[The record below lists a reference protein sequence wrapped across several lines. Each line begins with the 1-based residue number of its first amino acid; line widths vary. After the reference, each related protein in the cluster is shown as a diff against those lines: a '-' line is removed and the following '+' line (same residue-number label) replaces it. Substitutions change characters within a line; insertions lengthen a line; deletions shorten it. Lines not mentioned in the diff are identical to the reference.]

1 MKSNLLDLIEL
12 QKIDNELQTLEELKG
27 DLPQKVKEIREELN
41 SISQTTDAQKKE
53 LEETKRQRFHWDGE
67 LKVFED
73 KLNKYREQLYAVK
86 SNREYDAMTVEIET
100 IEQKIDE
107 TETKILELI
116 VNEEKVTEA
125 LKNLESQLA
134 LINENLILKEQEL
147 QQKISKTEDEF
158 KQWQTKRGQLLPHV
172 RKPILSTY
180 ERIRKVRGRSTVVE
194 LSKYACA
201 GCHSAIPPQKAMEIR
216 TMDQLILCESC
227 GRILVYHNENEV
239 VTT

>member
-1 MKSNLLDLIEL
+1 MKSNLLVLIEL

-27 DLPQKVKEIREELN
+27 DLPQRVKEIREELN
-41 SISQTTDAQKKE
+41 NLSLITEANKKE
-53 LEETKRQRFHWDGE
+53 LEEIKRQRLHWDGD
-67 LKVFED
+67 LKMFQD

-86 SNREYDAMTVEIET
+86 SNREYDAITVEIET

-107 TETKILELI
+107 TETKILELFER
-116 VNEEKVTEA
+116 EEKANADV
-125 LKNLESQLA
+125 KNLQSQLIA
-134 LINENLILKEQEL
+134 LSESLAVKEQEL

-158 KQWQTKRGQLLPHV
+158 KHWQNRRQELLLHV

-180 ERIRKVRGRSTVVE
+180 ERIRRVRGRNTVAE
-194 LSKYACA
+194 LSKYACS

-216 TMDQLILCESC
+216 NMDQLILCESC
-227 GRILVYHNENEV
+227 GRILVYYNETEV